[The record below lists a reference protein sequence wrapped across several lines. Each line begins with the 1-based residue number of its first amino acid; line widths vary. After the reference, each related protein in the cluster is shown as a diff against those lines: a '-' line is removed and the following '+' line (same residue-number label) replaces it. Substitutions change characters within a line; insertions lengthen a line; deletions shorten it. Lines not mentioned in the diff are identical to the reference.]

1 MPHSWD
7 GLFADIHADRMAKRT
22 GTLAG
27 VRIAIVGTGN
37 MGEAFASRALEKGH
51 HVTVWNRTPDRCAPV
66 VAAGARQAA
75 SPGEAAAGADAVL
88 VVLADDAAVLEVCLG
103 VEGVLPSLDPSAVF
117 ANVSTVAPSTIR
129 RLADA
134 GPADRVLD
142 SPVMGSPEMI
152 AAGFGS
158 FLIGGPLSA
167 ITAAEPLWTDLGSG
181 YTHCGPTG
189 TGATMK
195 IVQNMLLI
203 TGVAA
208 LAEGIATARENG
220 LSEELIRSVMTD
232 SGVVSPASKVRLASV
247 LDDAHP
253 GWFSPVLA
261 RKDIRLAMDL
271 ATEAGI
277 RAQCGPAAESLLT
290 TVIDDGKPWPDFAA
304 VIEAF
309 RH

>member
-1 MPHSWD
+1 VPER
-7 GLFADIHADRMAKRT
+7 A

-27 VRIAIVGTGN
+27 VRIAIVGVGN
-37 MGEAFASRALEKGH
+37 MGEAFATRALEKGH
-51 HVTVWNRTPDRCAPV
+51 RVTVWNRTPDRCGPV

-88 VVLADDAAVLEVCLG
+88 VVLADDAAVLDVCLG
-103 VEGVLPSLDPSAVF
+103 VEGVLASLEPSAVF

-134 GPADRVLD
+134 GPADRILD

-158 FLIGGPLSA
+158 FLVGGSLPA
-167 ITAAEPLWTDLGSG
+167 ITAVEPLWTDLGSG
-181 YTHCGPTG
+181 YTHCGTTG

-220 LSEELIRSVMTD
+220 LNDALIRTVMAD
-232 SGVVSPASKVRLASV
+232 SGVVSPASKFRLASL
-247 LDDAHP
+247 LDDDHP

-261 RKDIRLAMDL
+261 RKDIRLATDL
-271 ATEAGI
+271 ASQVGI
-277 RAQCGPAAESLLT
+277 PARSGPAAESLLT
-290 TVIDDGKPWPDFAA
+290 TVIDEGKAWPDFAA

-309 RH
+309 KH

>member
-1 MPHSWD
+1 M
-7 GLFADIHADRMAKRT
+7 
-22 GTLAG
+22 
-27 VRIAIVGTGN
+27 GN

-51 HVTVWNRTPDRCAPV
+51 HVVVWNRTPDRCGPV
-66 VAAGARQAA
+66 VAAGAHQAA
-75 SPGEAAAGADAVL
+75 SPGDAASQADAVL
-88 VVLADDAAVLEVCLG
+88 VVLADDAAVLDVCLG
-103 VEGVLPSLDPSAVF
+103 ADGVLASLAASSVF
-117 ANVSTVAPSTIR
+117 ANISTVAPGTIQ
-129 RLADA
+129 RLADD

-158 FLIGGPLSA
+158 FLIGGSLST
-167 ITAAEPLWTDLGSG
+167 ITSAEPLWTDLGSG
-181 YTHCGPTG
+181 YTHCGPSG

-220 LSEELIRSVMTD
+220 LSEELIRSVMAD
-232 SGVVSPASKVRLASV
+232 SGVVSPASKVRLASL
-247 LDDAHP
+247 LDDVHP

-271 ATEAGI
+271 ASQTGI
-277 RAQCGPAAESLLT
+277 PARSGPAAESLLT
-290 TVIDDGKPWPDFAA
+290 TVIDEGKAWPDFAA

-309 RH
+309 KH

>member
-1 MPHSWD
+1 M
-7 GLFADIHADRMAKRT
+7 LERT
-22 GTLAG
+22 GTLG
-27 VRIAIVGTGN
+27 RVRIAIVGMGN

-51 HVTVWNRTPDRCAPV
+51 HVTVWNRTPERCGPV
-66 VAAGARQAA
+66 VAAGASQAA
-75 SPGEAAAGADAVL
+75 GPGEAASGADAVV

-103 VEGVLPSLDPSAVF
+103 DQGVLASLEPSAVF

-129 RLADA
+129 QLAEA
-134 GPADRVLD
+134 GPADRILD

-158 FLIGGPLSA
+158 FLIGGSLSA
-167 ITAAEPLWTDLGSG
+167 ITAVEPLWTDLGSG

-220 LSEELIRSVMTD
+220 LSEELIRSVMAD
-232 SGVVSPASKVRLASV
+232 SGVVSPASKVRLASL

-271 ATEAGI
+271 ASQVGI
-277 RAQCGPAAESLLT
+277 PAQCGPAAESLLT
-290 TVIDDGKPWPDFAA
+290 TVIDDGEPWPDFAA

-309 RH
+309 KH

>member
-1 MPHSWD
+1 M
-7 GLFADIHADRMAKRT
+7 LERA

-51 HVTVWNRTPDRCAPV
+51 DVTVWNRTPDRCRAV
-66 VAAGARQAA
+66 VAAGAHQAA
-75 SPGEAAAGADAVL
+75 TPGEAAARADVVL
-88 VVLADDAAVLEVCLG
+88 VVLADDAAVLGVCLG
-103 VEGVLPSLDPSAVF
+103 VEGVLASLGPSAVF
-117 ANVSTVAPSTIR
+117 ANVSTVAPGTIR

-134 GPADRVLD
+134 GPADRILD

-158 FLIGGPLSA
+158 FLIGGSLSA
-167 ITAAEPLWTDLGSG
+167 ITAVEPLWTDLGSG

-189 TGATMK
+189 TGAAMK

-208 LAEGIATARENG
+208 LAEGIATARGNG
-220 LSEELIRSVMTD
+220 LSEELIRSVMAE
-232 SGVVSPASKVRLASV
+232 SGVVSPASKFRLPSL

-253 GWFSPVLA
+253 GWFSPLLA
-261 RKDIRLAMDL
+261 RKDIRLAVDL
-271 ATEAGI
+271 AREAGI
-277 RAQCGPAAESLLT
+277 SAQCGPAAESLLT
-290 TVIDDGKPWPDFAA
+290 TVIDEGDAWPDFAA

-309 RH
+309 EH

>member
-1 MPHSWD
+1 M
-7 GLFADIHADRMAKRT
+7 LERA

-51 HVTVWNRTPDRCAPV
+51 DVTVWNRTPDRCRAV
-66 VAAGARQAA
+66 VAAGAHQAA
-75 SPGEAAAGADAVL
+75 TPGEAAARADVVL
-88 VVLADDAAVLEVCLG
+88 VVLADDAAVREVCLG
-103 VEGVLPSLDPSAVF
+103 AEGVLASLEPSAVF
-117 ANVSTVAPSTIR
+117 ANVSTVAPSTVR
-129 RLADA
+129 QLAEA
-134 GPADRVLD
+134 GPPDRVLD

-158 FLIGGPLSA
+158 FLIGGSLSA
-167 ITAAEPLWTDLGSG
+167 ITAVEPLWTDLGSG

-189 TGATMK
+189 TGAKMK
-195 IVQNMLLI
+195 IIQNMLLI

-208 LAEGIATARENG
+208 LAEAVATARANG
-220 LSEELIRSVMTD
+220 LSEELIRSVMAD
-232 SGVVSPASKVRLASV
+232 SGVVSPASKVRLASL

-253 GWFSPVLA
+253 GWFSPALA

-271 ATEAGI
+271 ASQVGI
-277 RAQCGPAAESLLT
+277 PARSGPAAESLLT
-290 TVIDDGKPWPDFAA
+290 TVIDEGDVWPDFAA

-309 RH
+309 KP